1 MTRPFMIGCLLL
13 VALAS
18 GATQTP
24 AVTGRWRA
32 VLLLPDGGTQNIAF
46 ELDAKGETVTG
57 NFEGL
62 AIREGRLDGTTLT
75 LKLTTPNKQEASLVG
90 QVNGDEIV
98 FKSTGLPPGPVQF
111 VARRDLRGTVTGSV
125 SDRSVVQPLMNQFN
139 VPGVSIAIIK
149 DFKIVATYVYGVA
162 DVETGAP
169 VTTETMFQAASISK
183 PVAAM
188 VSLKAAQNGRLS
200 LDQDVNTILKS
211 WKVPDG
217 PFTKERRVTP
227 RSLMSHTSGTG
238 DGFGFPGYAPRAEL
252 PSIPQILDGVQPPSN
267 LRAVRLER
275 PPLTGFK
282 YSGGAVMIQQ
292 LALTDLVGK
301 PFADVAREWVLDPIG
316 MINSTYEQP
325 LPPAREKQA
334 ARAHN
339 RSGARMGDPWHVYP
353 EQAAAGLWTT
363 PTDLARF
370 AIEVQLSLAGKSN
383 RVLSETTVREMVTP
397 VGVGP
402 FAVGFQI
409 SKEGEGWYFMHGG
422 SNWGFQ
428 CDLIAHRVNG
438 YGAVVMTNGDGG
450 GALIGRLR
458 RLIQQEYKWDTLD
471 APIPRRYGPV

>member
-1 MTRPFMIGCLLL
+1 MRRWFVMGCLMLIPM
-13 VALAS
+13 AS
-18 GATQTP
+18 ATTQPTS
-24 AVTGRWRA
+24 VTGRWRA
-32 VLLLPDGGTQNIAF
+32 VLLTPDGGTQNIAL

-57 NFEGL
+57 KLEGF
-62 AIREGRLDGTTLT
+62 AVRKGHLDGNTLT
-75 LKLTTPNKQEASLVG
+75 LEVSAPNQEVSLIG
-90 QVNGDEIV
+90 QVSGDEIV
-98 FKSTGLPPGPVQF
+98 FKSTGLPPGPIQF
-111 VARRDLRGTVTGSV
+111 VARRDTRGAVTGSV
-125 SDRSVVQPLMNQFN
+125 SDRSVVEQLMKQFN

-149 DFKIVATYVYGVA
+149 DFKVAAAYVYGVA

-169 VTTETMFQAASISK
+169 VTPETMFQAASISK

-188 VSLKAAQNGRLS
+188 VSLKAVQNGRFT

-238 DGFGFPGYAPRAEL
+238 DAFGFPGYAPQAPL
-252 PSIPQILDGVQPPSN
+252 PSIPQLLDGVQPPSN

-275 PPLTGFK
+275 APLTGYE

-292 LALTDLVGK
+292 LALTDTVGK
-301 PFADVAREWVLDPIG
+301 PFAELARDWVLNPIG
-316 MINSTYEQP
+316 MSNSTYEQP
-325 LPPAREKQA
+325 LPSPREKQA

-363 PTDLARF
+363 PTDLAKF
-370 AIEVQLSLAGKSN
+370 AIEVQLALLGRSS
-383 RVLSETTVREMVTP
+383 RVLSQTTVREMVTP

-402 FAVGFQI
+402 FAVGFQVA
-409 SKEGEGWYFMHGG
+409 KDGEGWYFMHGG

-428 CDLIAHRVNG
+428 CDLIAHRVKG
-438 YGAVVMTNGDGG
+438 YGAAIMTNSDSG

-458 RLIQQEYKWDTLD
+458 RMIQQEYTWDLLD
-471 APIPRRYGPV
+471 PPIPRRYGPV